1 MKTTASLSE
10 TMIAAAAA
18 FRVSGRAKPRVLRRL
33 LRFGAD
39 LAYVSAPDE
48 SIERTPAARWFYDNA
63 RMLEEACADA
73 LDALRGMK
81 QLPAAGRETR
91 ALALCRAA
99 CAWAEGALDA
109 ETLEAAAAA
118 WQEVCPLQEQE
129 LALLPLLARL
139 ALLETLA
146 SLCAECAQD
155 ERNRRLAEANA
166 GARRAKGSDAYLAR
180 RMALLEET
188 EDQGGMAAM
197 DAYLAERHD
206 SARQLFAREQAR
218 QVRRCLWVANAVTAL
233 GRVSAA
239 DWRAPLERL
248 SAVHAVLMED
258 PAGVYPAMD
267 YATRAMYRERV
278 IRLARAFRLPQET
291 AARKAV
297 ALCAEGKDELR
308 RHVGFYLLDEG
319 QPALWRELGRTP
331 GALRTRLWLGKHAAG
346 LYVGLITFGS
356 LAVSAA
362 LFFLGVRDW
371 LVAPALLIAGE
382 GFRQLAGL
390 LLHRLS
396 PPKMLPRLAPDHLG
410 EGDVLVAVPTLL
422 CSREQALAM
431 ARHLSVLRLA
441 NPEKKLSYLLL
452 ADFKDGPADAEP
464 DDADITETAL
474 RAIAALN
481 EVWGGGFYYLHR
493 AREWNAGEKRF
504 MGRERKRGAR
514 WRRSTARC

>member
-48 SIERTPAARWFYDNA
+48 SIERPPAARWFYDNA

-81 QLPAAGRETR
+81 PLPADRRETR

-99 CAWAEGALDA
+99 CAWAEGALDT

-155 ERNRRLAEANA
+155 EKNRRLAEANA

-188 EDQGGMAAM
+188 QDQGGMAAM

-233 GRVSAA
+233 GHVSAA

-331 GALRTRLWLGKHAAG
+331 GVLRARLWLGKHAAG

-422 CSREQALAM
+422 CSRRRGTGRRGHYRNRAPGDCGAQRGLG
-431 ARHLSVLRLA
+431 RRVLL
-441 NPEKKLSYLLL
+441 
-452 ADFKDGPADAEP
+452 PAP
-464 DDADITETAL
+464 
-474 RAIAALN
+474 
-481 EVWGGGFYYLHR
+481 R
-493 AREWNAGEKRF
+493 ARMER
-504 MGRERKRGAR
+504 GREAVYGAR
-514 WRRSTARC
+514 A